1 MESTKVLSIDSEFVH
16 YQELLTQLK
25 VALDLEKKCQEDL
38 QSATSAID
46 RDLKPEGAEGGLG
59 YESPESKQNSDRLY
73 VRQQECET
81 ALSQAEQKVD
91 QLKKAIV
98 KTEAPL
104 VDMLSEKMIESII
117 VLQKQHAA
125 IGGSKLAGAALIEM
139 VGQLQ
144 EAKSTDELR
153 LIQESMLSVLTTL
166 SVDNDRLQVD
176 TFLRVAEHA
185 LRTLKEA
192 DPKEAAL
199 ITQEVRRAGN
209 DFNKRAQALIKKI
222 DEEKAQQQESIE
234 VRQTSLKKLSQELHL
249 LQDQIKRLSGQAE
262 SVSDLSDR
270 KKNVIQGDLQRA
282 KVAMTALEEKISGL
296 EDELQTMKETM
307 KTLNAGAKKIK
318 ALTTKVDELTH
329 LPVFQKGEQAPLD
342 KQKNLDA
349 LHEKMLELC
358 GLTLNK
364 TLTEMRSIGLQETN
378 QFAIN
383 ECIKNCAK
391 LGLIQFSKLSIAEGL
406 QDDVAK
412 NLLKEVVLTTILSG
426 LSLYTG
432 FGGPESDMI
441 KLFQRPVTG
450 MRLAK
455 KAHDFVTP
463 GTLSSAPDTTLL
475 AKLNQYVKDNRYTV
489 VGGGTAVTA
498 FAVILFTLFPPTTAL
513 GLFGMGLSGGS
524 IAKELKKLVSLTI
537 KEIEHTSEISK
548 TLEKHQVLLD
558 ALAKEAKNSLKDE
571 EGLKASQELLLLLG
585 ENPLFSVTPSKSSGN
600 TLAIFSGL
608 DAEDKIGLEPQKLA
622 EPIKP
627 SVQTVSAP
635 STEAKTE
642 AKNDSVLKE
651 EQQETRRMRRG

>member
-1 MESTKVLSIDSEFVH
+1 MESTKALSIDSEFIR

-25 VALDLEKKCQEDL
+25 GALDREKKCQEDL
-38 QSATSAID
+38 ESATAAID
-46 RDLKPEGAEGGLG
+46 RDLKPEGADGGLG
-59 YESPESKQNSDRLY
+59 YEAPESKQNSDRLF
-73 VRQQECET
+73 VRQKECET

-91 QLKKAIV
+91 QLKKAIA
-98 KTEAPL
+98 KTEEPL
-104 VDMLSEKMIESII
+104 LDTLSGEMIKSII

-176 TFLRVAEHA
+176 TFLRVAENA

-199 ITQEVRRAGN
+199 VAQEVRLAGN
-209 DFNKRAQALIKKI
+209 DFNKRAQAMIKKI
-222 DEEKAQQQESIE
+222 DAEKIQKQEAIQ
-234 VRQTSLKKLSQELHL
+234 VRQTSLKKFSNELHH

-262 SVSDLSDR
+262 SAPDLSDR
-270 KKNVIQGDLQRA
+270 KKNVIEGDLQRA
-282 KVAMTALEEKISGL
+282 KVAMASLEEKIDGL
-296 EDELQTMKETM
+296 EDELQEMQETLA
-307 KTLNAGAKKIK
+307 TLNAGAKKIK
-318 ALTTKVDELTH
+318 VLTKKVDELTH
-329 LPVFQKGEQAPLD
+329 LPVFKKGEQSPLD

-358 GLTLNK
+358 GLGLNK
-364 TLTEMRSIGLQETN
+364 TLIEMRSMGLQETN
-378 QFAIN
+378 QFAVN

-406 QDDVAK
+406 QDEVAK
-412 NLLKEVVLTTILSG
+412 NLLKEVVLSTLLSG

-432 FGGPESDMI
+432 IGGPESDMI
-441 KLFQRPVTG
+441 KLLQRPVTG

-455 KAHDFVTP
+455 KAHDFVAT
-463 GTLSSAPDTTLL
+463 GGESSAPDITLL
-475 AKLNQYVKDNRYTV
+475 AKLSQYVKDNRYTV

-513 GLFGMGLSGGS
+513 GLFGLGLSGGS
-524 IAKELKKLVSLTI
+524 MAKELKKLVSLTI

-548 TLEKHQVLLD
+548 TLDKHQVLLD
-558 ALAKEAKNSLKDE
+558 ALAKEAKSSLKE
-571 EGLKASQELLLLLG
+571 EGGLKASQELLLLLG
-585 ENPLFSVTPSKSSGN
+585 ENPLFSVAPSKSSGN

-608 DAEDKIGLEPQKLA
+608 DAEDKIGLEPQKPPD
-622 EPIKP
+622 PIKP

-635 STEAKTE
+635 SAE

-651 EQQETRRMRRG
+651 EQQETPRMRRG